1 MSSVRRLVRPTL
13 LIVLVIAALPAT
25 LGPGSGRPVAQV
37 GRPTPKATPGPST
50 SATPPTPTPDPKPA
64 PLTLDMA
71 VGQMM
76 AASFGGP
83 TITEGLR
90 RLILDEK
97 VGTVLIFSVLFSLL
111 EPVLQPLVGRTF
123 KQ

>member
-1 MSSVRRLVRPTL
+1 M
-13 LIVLVIAALPAT
+13 LVIAALPAT

-83 TITEGLR
+83 TITAGLR

-97 VGTVLIFSVLFSLL
+97 VGTVLIF
-111 EPVLQPLVGRTF
+111 
-123 KQ
+123 